1 MRLSNYTLLVFRNWR
16 TACTNFHLC
25 SKQHSRANTIFNSF
39 FMTLAKGIH
48 ISGEECD
55 LPDATLCG
63 GAKRGSL
70 QHSCYEQHVINH
82 KALIASV
89 VNLAE
94 IFHSK
99 TTSQADNS
107 PTNYRPQKFI
117 KNMMRLMC
125 IKALAPDNF
134 LFNS

>member
-1 MRLSNYTLLVFRNWR
+1 MSIESK
-16 TACTNFHLC
+16 TADGPSFKVLIKKVLISLCC
-25 SKQHSRANTIFNSF
+25 SKQHSRANTIFNFF
-39 FMTLAKGIH
+39 FMTLAKGTQ

-55 LPDATLCG
+55 LADATLCG

-99 TTSQADNS
+99 TTS
-107 PTNYRPQKFI
+107 
-117 KNMMRLMC
+117 
-125 IKALAPDNF
+125 
-134 LFNS
+134 

>member
-1 MRLSNYTLLVFRNWR
+1 MQNTAVPDSASFEIVILLFYIAILSTS
-16 TACTNFHLC
+16 FH
-25 SKQHSRANTIFNSF
+25 
-39 FMTLAKGIH
+39 
-48 ISGEECD
+48 SGEECN
-55 LPDATLCG
+55 LPNARLCG

-107 PTNYRPQKFI
+107 RTNYRPQKFI

-134 LFNS
+134 LVYLILKMQKIITYRISLNNVLP